1 MSLLESSNPTTSHSS
16 NFHYLFQIMNDQLA
30 PDTLIKLNAHHIG
43 QFLGMTATFCFT
55 LQYAPQAIQNFQ
67 RKSTKGFSSTG
78 IIIKLV
84 GAAFLMI
91 NAYLTGETTSVV
103 LYGVFNVIQHSIFMY
118 QFAIYKKDYKFLVWL
133 LFPFIPYLLGL
144 LSPSTIPLTN
154 SIKPGAQIFSHIPQ
168 LYVCYQL
175 KTASG
180 VSLKTQHLNMIGG
193 LAGMIMCIIIEPKST
208 MTYFLYIN
216 SMFQAISLY
225 IVAIIY
231 DNYTFCFP
239 SPKSKLPRTTA
250 DVLLADEIEPILGDA
265 NV

>member
-1 MSLLESSNPTTSHSS
+1 
-16 NFHYLFQIMNDQLA
+16 MNELHPGSQSMINLRA
-30 PDTLIKLNAHHIG
+30 TGEL
-43 QFLGMTATFCFT
+43 LGMLATFCFT

-67 RKSTKGFSSTG
+67 RKSTHGFSSTG

-84 GAAFLMI
+84 GAAFLMV

-103 LYGVFNVIQHSIFMY
+103 LYGVFNVIQHSIFMWQFSIY
-118 QFAIYKKDYKFLVWL
+118 QHDYKFLLWL
-133 LFPFIPYLLGL
+133 LFPMIPYMLGNVM
-144 LSPSTIPLTN
+144 PSTIALTN

-168 LYVCYQL
+168 LWVCYNL
-175 KTASG
+175 KTAQG

-193 LAGMIMCIIIEPKST
+193 VAGLIMCFIIEPKSI

-225 IVAIIY
+225 LVAIVY
-231 DNYTFCFP
+231 DNYSFCFTV
-239 SPKSKLPRTTA
+239 PKSKAPRTSE
-250 DVLLADEIEPILGDA
+250 LLLSKKEEIEPMLGDA